1 MPQFNTH
8 ARNTNYQTQ
17 RPTPTYNK
25 EPEEPM
31 SDYERFKSAQQNGA
45 PTLGLKTTVV
55 NVDTESV
62 STMFH
67 GQQGSKQK
75 KLLTESPVDF
85 LCNHYDIT
93 RNVREVLSARF
104 QNNLTTVDRDTIFS
118 ESYNDIIEI
127 LNEHELMPVP
137 ELKNGYVKILI
148 ADIVG
153 FGILEDLLDDP
164 ETTEIM
170 VVAHDK
176 IFTEKNG
183 KVIWRQDYRFPS
195 VENAKGIAKR
205 IVEPLGKR
213 LDTLNPNVDAQ
224 MPDGSRLSAS
234 IAPVR
239 LDDEISITIR
249 KFSDKVYPLEYYVK
263 KYNSETPEMADF
275 IKRCVRSK
283 QSVMVSGGTGS
294 GKTTL
299 LNSVSFAI
307 PDDERIL
314 TLEDTPELKLQQPN
328 VEGYQTVEPNQDGN
342 GGFTIQQLM
351 IAALR
356 KRPDRIIVGECRG
369 GEIVEMLNAM
379 NTGHE
384 GSMSTVHANKPED
397 MIQRCVTM
405 IRSNPATS
413 SLDERTIH
421 EMLNSALSL
430 IIQTSRLTDG
440 SRRVVNITEVVGVG
454 ITGQEKLKA
463 KGIPVSS
470 TTDLGR
476 LYLQDVFRFVET
488 GVDKNGKVHGYFETT
503 GYVPYCNDALRA
515 KGNGYPDDFFKR
527 RKLMEV

>member
-8 ARNTNYQTQ
+8 TRNTNYQTQ

-31 SDYERFKSAQQNGA
+31 SDYERFKSAQQSGA

-75 KLLTESPVDF
+75 ELLTESPVDF

-183 KVIWRQDYRFPS
+183 KVVWRQDYRFPS

-249 KFSDKVYPLEYYVK
+249 KFSDKVYPLEYYVE
-263 KYNSETPEMADF
+263 KYKSETPEMADF

-314 TLEDTPELKLQQPN
+314 TL
-328 VEGYQTVEPNQDGN
+328 
-342 GGFTIQQLM
+342 
-351 IAALR
+351 
-356 KRPDRIIVGECRG
+356 
-369 GEIVEMLNAM
+369 
-379 NTGHE
+379 
-384 GSMSTVHANKPED
+384 
-397 MIQRCVTM
+397 
-405 IRSNPATS
+405 
-413 SLDERTIH
+413 
-421 EMLNSALSL
+421 SL
-430 IIQTSRLTDG
+430 IHI
-440 SRRVVNITEVVGVG
+440 
-454 ITGQEKLKA
+454 
-463 KGIPVSS
+463 
-470 TTDLGR
+470 
-476 LYLQDVFRFVET
+476 
-488 GVDKNGKVHGYFETT
+488 
-503 GYVPYCNDALRA
+503 
-515 KGNGYPDDFFKR
+515 
-527 RKLMEV
+527 